1 MGYANTYQ
9 LCILAN
15 RLLQNVL
22 ACEILTFQKTSV
34 AFCAGAEGREWVN
47 LNERRSNILILFVY
61 SFIYL
66 FSTYSP

>member
-22 ACEILTFQKTSV
+22 ACEILTFRKTSV
-34 AFCAGAEGREWVN
+34 TFCAGGREWVN

>member
-34 AFCAGAEGREWVN
+34 TFC
-47 LNERRSNILILFVY
+47 ERVGEFE
-61 SFIYL
+61 
-66 FSTYSP
+66 